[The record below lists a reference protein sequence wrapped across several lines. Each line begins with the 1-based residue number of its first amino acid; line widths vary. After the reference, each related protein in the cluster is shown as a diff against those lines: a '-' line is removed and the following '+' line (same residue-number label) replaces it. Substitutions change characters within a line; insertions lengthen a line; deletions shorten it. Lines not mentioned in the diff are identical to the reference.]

1 MFYIENMKTMDV
13 STSSSDFNQTS
24 TCGRASP
31 RQLWW
36 ALAFA
41 GSLVAATLGLRHL
54 PLPAAAR
61 FLVPAIPL
69 AAGFM
74 YLLTMVRD
82 LRRQVDELNLRIYL
96 EASAVVVC
104 GLFIVMLTYPALHDA
119 GVLPALDYS
128 MVLAL
133 IAVLLVGGYIGAR
146 RRYR

>member
-1 MFYIENMKTMDV
+1 
-13 STSSSDFNQTS
+13 
-24 TCGRASP
+24 
-31 RQLWW
+31 
-36 ALAFA
+36 
-41 GSLVAATLGLRHL
+41 
-54 PLPAAAR
+54 
-61 FLVPAIPL
+61 
-69 AAGFM
+69 M